1 MTEKVKYGDELFDV
15 VECGGRCIHCDEPVG
30 VNAVPADTYDE
41 DRKQYRNGW
50 TCEDCM
56 SLECDRCDER
66 IQMDEELR
74 PYDVYGP
81 DNYPTLFKDGSF
93 YVCEDCLTDEERSK
107 WEETQ
112 DES

>member
-1 MTEKVKYGDELFDV
+1 MSEKVKYGDELFDV

-30 VNAVPADTYDE
+30 VNGIPADTYDE

-50 TCEDCM
+50 SCADCSSEKCE
-56 SLECDRCDER
+56 RCNEMID
-66 IQMDEELR
+66 MDEELR

-93 YVCEDCLTDEERSK
+93 YVCEDCLTDEEQSK

-112 DES
+112 NEA